1 MTETVNLSVYFIP
14 KEKISAYRKN
24 FYMNLFSKILIGL
37 MLMLPV
43 IAGAQQVRVL
53 SETVEFQGEIGSNQR
68 KTVILQN
75 ESNQSKVFLLK
86 ALRGNVGSSQKVKIC
101 LGEQCFDPKKDLAK
115 ILIELDPGQIFTD
128 LYLEFEMGIV
138 ETRGSFELLFS
149 SPQNIRENFVVEA
162 RYEVKSDRVA
172 DFQHKDIALSEIY
185 PNPSN
190 RIAQLDYE
198 LINPKAKAK
207 IAINSFIGNPVAEY
221 ELDPS
226 RSSLVINV
234 SDFQPGVY
242 FYTLF
247 VDNKNVVTKKLQVK
261 K

>member
-1 MTETVNLSVYFIP
+1 MNSLL
-14 KEKISAYRKN
+14 KI
-24 FYMNLFSKILIGL
+24 FFGLLLF
-37 MLMLPV
+37 LPLLAV
-43 IAGAQQVRVL
+43 GQHVRVL
-53 SETVEFQGEIGSNQR
+53 SEAIDFNGKIGSSQR
-68 KTVILQN
+68 KTVLLQN
-75 ESNQSKVFLLK
+75 ESNQPKAYMLK
-86 ALRGNVGSSQKVKIC
+86 AVRGNVGSSQQVNVC
-101 LGEQCFDPKKDLAK
+101 LGDQCFDSKKELAK
-115 ILIELDPGQIFTD
+115 ITIKLEPGQIFTD
-128 LYLEFEMGIV
+128 LYLEFEMGIA

-149 SPQNIRENFVVEA
+149 NPDNIRETFVVEA
-162 RYEVKSDRVA
+162 RYEVSSEGTSE
-172 DFQHKDIALSEIY
+172 FSHKDIQLGEIY

-207 IAINSFIGNPVAEY
+207 ISINSFIGNPIAEY
-221 ELDPS
+221 ELDPN
-226 RSSLVINV
+226 RNSLVINV

>member
-1 MTETVNLSVYFIP
+1 MNSLL
-14 KEKISAYRKN
+14 KI
-24 FYMNLFSKILIGL
+24 FFGLLLF
-37 MLMLPV
+37 LPLLAV
-43 IAGAQQVRVL
+43 GQHVRVL
-53 SETVEFQGEIGSNQR
+53 SEAIDFNGKIGSSQR
-68 KTVILQN
+68 KTVLLQN
-75 ESNQSKVFLLK
+75 ESNQPKAYMLK
-86 ALRGNVGSSQKVKIC
+86 AVRGNVGSSQQVNVC
-101 LGEQCFDPKKDLAK
+101 LGDQCFDSKKELAK
-115 ILIELDPGQIFTD
+115 IAIKLEPGQIFTD
-128 LYLEFEMGIV
+128 LYLEFEMGIA

-149 SPQNIRENFVVEA
+149 NPDNIRETFVVEA
-162 RYEVKSDRVA
+162 RYEVSSEGTSE
-172 DFQHKDIALSEIY
+172 FSHKDIQLGEIY

-207 IAINSFIGNPVAEY
+207 ISINSFIGNPIAEY
-221 ELDPS
+221 ELDPN
-226 RSSLVINV
+226 RNSLVINV